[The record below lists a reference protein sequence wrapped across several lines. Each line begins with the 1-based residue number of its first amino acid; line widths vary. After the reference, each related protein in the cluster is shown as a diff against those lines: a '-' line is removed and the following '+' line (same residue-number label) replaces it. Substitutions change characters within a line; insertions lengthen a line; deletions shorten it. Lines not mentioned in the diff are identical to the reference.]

1 MCSALNIKVR
11 KGMKSKVAVATVQGK
26 AYFLIVNELK
36 RRNIRFISLLPKDAI
51 PSGIRVVVTTACERQ
66 LVNHDR
72 VLVYDA
78 ETDPELMGS
87 QVVKILQGK
96 ECYEKIVIGVD
107 PGVVFGLAVVADGTV
122 IDVEN
127 CFSLKE
133 VSTKI
138 RRVLRTVDFAMTVVA
153 VKIGNGVPVYK
164 TLVELLD
171 GDLPPEVLL
180 EIVSET
186 GTNHHAR
193 ETKRRRGLRHIFSA
207 IKIAGR
213 EGYAHQRR
221 QIVEQD
227 S

>member
-1 MCSALNIKVR
+1 
-11 KGMKSKVAVATVQGK
+11 MKSKVAVATVQGK

-36 RRNIRFISLLPKDAI
+36 RRNIRFISLLPRDSI
-51 PSGIRVVVTTACERQ
+51 PTGIRVVVTTTSERQ
-66 LVNHDR
+66 LVNHSK
-72 VLVYDA
+72 VLVYDE

-96 ECYEKIVIGVD
+96 EAYEKIVIGVD
-107 PGVVFGLAVVADGTV
+107 PGIVFGLAVVADGTV

-138 RRVLRTVDFAMTVVA
+138 MRILRTVDFAMTVVA

-164 TLVELLD
+164 TLVEMLD
-171 GDLPPEVLL
+171 GDLPREVLL

-213 EGYAHQRR
+213 EGYVHQRK
-221 QIVEQD
+221 QIIEQD